1 MKTFLNFCILY
12 LPLALWSQDQVLEAY
27 IQEGLA
33 QNLGLAR
40 ENTVWKEQQ
49 LKVEEA
55 RGNYFPTVSF
65 NAAYLRALGGRTFEF
80 PVGTL
85 FNPVYTS
92 LNEISG
98 SPSFPTDL
106 EDQEFQLTPND
117 FLDARLFITQP
128 IYNPQIYY
136 GYKAQQELLSVQE
149 AQIQTV
155 QDNLRKD
162 ISVSYY
168 NFAKTRALLAI
179 YDSTEVQ
186 LRELLR
192 FNTALVKHD
201 KATEDIIATVEYE
214 LERLQSDRVETLKDQ
229 AVAQAYFNTLLH
241 RSLDTPIEVSV
252 SSSQV
257 RSQDPALTPLLS
269 QALENRSEPLQVQRA
284 IQANQVLTQLEQKR
298 MHPTIGLELSGGFQA
313 EGITLESENFL
324 GTGAI
329 SMNWTLFEGQ
339 KRRKRIAQTQNRT
352 QQLKQELEI
361 LQEQIQLQVIQAWN
375 QKRAAIAKWEADRA
389 ALRAAGKS
397 FSLIEKRYKNQQAL
411 LVEYLDARTRWVQAR
426 IAVAIS
432 DYDVLIRQA
441 ELDRTAAL

>member
-1 MKTFLNFCILY
+1 MKTLLNFCLLLI
-12 LPLALWSQDQVLEAY
+12 PLTLWSQDPVLEAY
-27 IQEGLA
+27 IEEGLA
-33 QNLGLAR
+33 QNLGLSR
-40 ENTVWKEQQ
+40 ENTIWEEQQ

-55 RGNYFPTVSF
+55 KGNYFPTVSF
-65 NAAYLRALGGRTFEF
+65 NASYIRALGGRTFAF
-80 PVGTL
+80 PLGSL

-98 SPSFPTDL
+98 TPTFPTDL

-117 FLDARLFITQP
+117 FLDARFFITQP

-155 QDNLRKD
+155 QDDLRKD

-168 NFAKTRALLAI
+168 NYAKTRAVLDI

-192 FNTALVKHD
+192 FNKALVKHE

-214 LERLQSDRVETLKDQ
+214 LERLQSDRVGTLKDQ

-241 RSLDTPIEVSV
+241 RPLNEPIEIGI

-257 RSQDPALTPLLS
+257 RSQDPALTPLLG

-298 MHPTIGLELSGGFQA
+298 MLPTIGLELSGGFQA

-375 QKRAAIAKWEADRA
+375 QQRAAVSKWEADRA
-389 ALRAAGKS
+389 ALRSARKS
-397 FSLIEKRYKNQQAL
+397 YSIIEKRYKNQQAL

-426 IAVAIS
+426 IAVAIA

-441 ELDRTAAL
+441 ELDRAVAL

>member
-1 MKTFLNFCILY
+1 MKTLLNFCLLFI
-12 LPLALWSQDQVLEAY
+12 PLALWSQDPVLEAY
-27 IQEGLA
+27 IEEGLA
-33 QNLGLAR
+33 QNLGLSR
-40 ENTVWKEQQ
+40 ENTIWEEQQ

-55 RGNYFPTVSF
+55 RGNYFPTVSL
-65 NAAYLRALGGRTFEF
+65 NASYIRALGGRTFAF
-80 PVGTL
+80 PLGSL

-98 SPSFPTDL
+98 TPTFPTDL

-117 FLDARLFITQP
+117 FLDARFFITQP

-155 QDNLRKD
+155 QDDLRKD

-168 NFAKTRALLAI
+168 NYAKTRAVLDI

-192 FNTALVKHD
+192 FNKALVKHE
-201 KATEDIIATVEYE
+201 KATEDIIATVEFE
-214 LERLQSDRVETLKDQ
+214 LDRLQSNRVETLKDQ
-229 AVAQAYFNTLLH
+229 AVAQAYFNSLLH
-241 RSLDTPIEVSV
+241 RPLDEPIEVGI
-252 SSSQV
+252 SSSQM
-257 RSQDPALTPLLS
+257 RSQDPALNPLLNK
-269 QALENRSEPLQVQRA
+269 ALENRSEPLQVQRA

-298 MHPTIGLELSGGFQA
+298 MLPTIGLELSWGFQA

-339 KRRKRIAQTQNRT
+339 KRKKRIAQTQNQT

-375 QKRAAIAKWEADRA
+375 QKRAAVSKWEADRS
-389 ALRAAGKS
+389 ALRSARKS
-397 FSLIEKRYKNQQAL
+397 YSIIEKRYKNQQAL

-426 IAVAIS
+426 ISVAIS

-441 ELDRTAAL
+441 ELERAVAL